1 MVSWGPMNALK
12 QRIADAV
19 ERLGDELSALSSR
32 IHAHPELAFE
42 ETRASGWLC
51 EFLDKQGFRVERS
64 AGGVDTAFRAS
75 LETGPGPTLAILCE
89 YDALPGVGHA
99 CGHNVIAAAGA
110 GAGAALMAARDGLPP
125 GRVVVIGTPAE
136 ERGGGKGVLVEAG
149 VFEDVD
155 GAMMIHGFDRT
166 LLHQDLLGVARVTF
180 EWAGKAAHASVDPWE
195 GVNALDAC
203 VQTFNAV
210 SMLRQQM
217 RPDCRIHGVVA
228 DGGAAANII
237 PERAVADFNVR
248 GPNLE
253 AMWAL
258 HRRVV
263 ACAEAA
269 AAATGTRLTV
279 TRHRDVYEPL
289 KRNQTL
295 LDVFEDNLRA
305 AGLSEGPPAPDRLA
319 SSDIGNVSQ
328 VTPTIHAWIAIAPL
342 GTAIHTREFATAA
355 AGPMARVGLLAGAK
369 LMALSAVDLL
379 ADPARLAAMKEE
391 FRSR

>member
-1 MVSWGPMNALK
+1 LLSAFPASEL
-12 QRIADAV
+12 
-19 ERLGDELSALSSR
+19 ERLIATRRDLHR
-32 IHAHPELAFE
+32 HPELAYE
-42 ETRASGWLC
+42 EHRAVGRIAALL
-51 EFLDKQGFRVERS
+51 EKHGHTVERNV
-64 AGGVDTAFRAS
+64 GGLATAFRARV
-75 LETGPGPTLAILCE
+75 GPPGPAVALLAE
-89 YDALPGVGHA
+89 YDALPDVGHG
-99 CGHNVIAAAGA
+99 CGHNLISMTIVGAFLSAAAQAKDLQVGIE
-110 GAGAALMAARDGLPP
+110 L
-125 GRVVVIGTPAE
+125 VGTPAE

-149 VFEDVD
+149 VFRDVD

-166 LLHQDLLGVARVTF
+166 LLHQDLLGVVRATF
-180 EWAGKAAHASVDPWE
+180 EWAGKAAHASADPWE

-248 GPNLE
+248 GPSL
-253 AMWAL
+253 ASMWAL
-258 HRRVV
+258 YRRVV

-269 AAATGTRLTV
+269 AVATGARLTV
-279 TRHRDVYEPL
+279 TQHRDVYEPL
-289 KRNQTL
+289 KRNQAL
-295 LDVFEDNLRA
+295 LDVFADNLGA
-305 AGLSEGPPAPDRLA
+305 AGLGEGPPAPDRLA

-342 GTAIHTREFATAA
+342 GTAIHTREFAAA
-355 AGPMARVGLLAGAK
+355 AAAPGARAGLLAGAK

-391 FRSR
+391 FRGR

>member
-1 MVSWGPMNALK
+1 MNALK
-12 QRIADAV
+12 QRVAAAV
-19 ERLGDELSALSSR
+19 DRLGDDLTALSHR

-42 ETRASGWLC
+42 ETRASAWLC
-51 EFLDKQGFRVERS
+51 EFLDKHGFRVE
-64 AGGVDTAFRAS
+64 AGVASVGTAFRAS
-75 LETGPGPTLAILCE
+75 LENGPGPTLAILCE

-125 GRVVVIGTPAE
+125 GRIVVIGTPAE

-149 VFEDVD
+149 VFRDVD

-166 LLHQDLLGVARVTF
+166 LLHQDLLGVVRVTF
-180 EWAGKAAHASVDPWE
+180 EWAGKAAHASADPWE

-217 RPDCRIHGVVA
+217 RPDCRIHGVVVE
-228 DGGAAANII
+228 GGAAANII

-248 GPNLE
+248 GPSLK

-258 HRRVV
+258 YRRVV

-269 AAATGTRLTV
+269 AVATGTRLTV
-279 TRHRDVYEPL
+279 TQHPDVYEPL

-295 LDVFEDNLRA
+295 LDVFADNLGA
-305 AGLSEGPPAPDRLA
+305 AGLGEGPPAPDRLA

-328 VTPTIHAWIAIAPL
+328 VTPTIHAWIAITPL
-342 GTAIHTREFATAA
+342 GTAIHTREFAAA
-355 AGPMARVGLLAGAK
+355 AAAPGARDGLLAGAK
-369 LMALSAVDLL
+369 LMALSVVDLL
-379 ADPARLAAMKEE
+379 ADPTRLAAMKEE

>member
-1 MVSWGPMNALK
+1 
-12 QRIADAV
+12 
-19 ERLGDELSALSSR
+19 
-32 IHAHPELAFE
+32 
-42 ETRASGWLC
+42 
-51 EFLDKQGFRVERS
+51 
-64 AGGVDTAFRAS
+64 
-75 LETGPGPTLAILCE
+75 
-89 YDALPGVGHA
+89 
-99 CGHNVIAAAGA
+99 
-110 GAGAALMAARDGLPP
+110 MAARDGLPP
-125 GRVVVIGTPAE
+125 GRIVVIGTPAE

-149 VFEDVD
+149 VFQDVD

-166 LLHQDLLGVARVTF
+166 LLHQDLLGVVRATF
-180 EWAGKAAHASVDPWE
+180 EWAGKAAHASADPWE

-248 GPNLE
+248 GPSLE

-258 HRRVV
+258 YRRVV

-269 AAATGTRLTV
+269 AVATGARLTV
-279 TRHRDVYEPL
+279 TRHGDVYEPL
-289 KRNQTL
+289 KRNQAL
-295 LDVFEDNLRA
+295 LDVFAGNLGA
-305 AGLSEGPPAPDRLA
+305 AGLGEGPPAPDRLA

-328 VTPTIHAWIAIAPL
+328 VTPTIHAWIAIARL
-342 GTAIHTREFATAA
+342 GTAIHTREFASAA
-355 AGPMARVGLLAGAK
+355 AAPGARAGLLAGAK